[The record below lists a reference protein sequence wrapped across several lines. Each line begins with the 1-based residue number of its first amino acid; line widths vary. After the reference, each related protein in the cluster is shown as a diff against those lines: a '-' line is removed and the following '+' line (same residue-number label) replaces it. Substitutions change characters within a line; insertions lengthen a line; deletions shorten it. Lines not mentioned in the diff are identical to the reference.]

1 MHLLPFIM
9 SNEYIRDIANY
20 FHEWS
25 AINMTGILNG
35 GGGGV
40 STVDLVFR
48 EGYKRE
54 KSHFNYA

>member
-40 STVDLVFR
+40 YCRFGFPWGL
-48 EGYKRE
+48 
-54 KSHFNYA
+54 